1 MDTLVELSAPF
12 FGLFLGT
19 LLFSRLGAWIQAIA
33 SALQDE
39 QGKSRLA
46 ALFLATFLNSGPWL
60 AAAVMY
66 WAYYVLSTPHRTAW
80 ESFFGA
86 AAAALPV
93 WIVVMVFLHQRSK
106 RLAAERARV
115 PGGK

>member
-1 MDTLVELSAPF
+1 LDTLAELSAPF

-19 LLFSRLGAWIQAIA
+19 LLFSRVGAWIQAVA

-46 ALFLATFLNSGPWL
+46 ALVLAVFLNSGPWL

-66 WAYYVLSTPHRTAW
+66 WAYYVLSAPHRSAW
-80 ESFFGA
+80 EWFFS
-86 AAAALPV
+86 AALAAFPI
-93 WIVVMVFLHQRSK
+93 WIVVLLVLHLGVAGRK
-106 RLAAERARV
+106 
-115 PGGK
+115 